1 VLFRNWEKKKTINR
15 IAMSSTKKNTKYIF
29 VLGGVMSGLG
39 KGIAASSIGYIL
51 KNAGLKVTILKLDPY
66 LNVDPGTMNP
76 YQHGEVFVLDD
87 GSETDLDLGHYE
99 RFIDISMT
107 KNNNATA
114 GQIYSTVL
122 DRERKGEYLGQTV
135 QVIPHVTDEIIK
147 RIKSV
152 NKPKKYDVIICE
164 VGGTVGDIE
173 SLPFMEAIRQLSL
186 NVGRKNHLI
195 MHVTLLPYV
204 EASGELKSKPTQHS
218 VMKLREIGLSPDMI
232 LCRSQHH
239 IDKSVRE
246 KIALFC
252 NVQADHV
259 FEGRDVESIYEVPL
273 LLHQQNM
280 GHLVNERLE
289 LNKKPNLSK
298 LKNFVHN
305 YKNPKSEIIIAM
317 CGKYTELIDSY
328 KSVLESFVH
337 AGVENSARVNI
348 KWVKTDKIIDDS
360 SAQREFN
367 NVDGVLILPGFGS
380 RGSEGKIL
388 SSKYARENNIPFL
401 GICLGM
407 QCAIIDFA
415 RHVCGLLGAN
425 STEFNKRTKYPVVD
439 LMESQKAIKIKG
451 GTMRLGAY
459 DCSIKTGTK
468 TFAAYR
474 SKKISERHRH
484 RYEVNNRY
492 KKKLEKAGMVI
503 SGINDDLG
511 VVETI
516 EISDHPWFVAGQ
528 FHPELKSR
536 VNKAHPLFRDF
547 IKASKKYNKKRS

>member
-1 VLFRNWEKKKTINR
+1 
-15 IAMSSTKKNTKYIF
+15 MSIKLKNTKYIF

-51 KNAGLKVTILKLDPY
+51 KNSGLKVTILKLDPY

-99 RFIDISMT
+99 RFIDVSMT
-107 KNNNATA
+107 RNNNATA

-122 DRERKGEYLGQTV
+122 EKERKGEYLGQTV

-152 NKPKKYDVIICE
+152 NKPKKYDVVICE

-186 NVGRKNHLI
+186 NVGPQNHLI

-204 EASGELKSKPTQHS
+204 DASGELKSKPTQHS

-252 NVQADHV
+252 NVRSDHV
-259 FEGRDVESIYEVPL
+259 FEGRDVQSIYEVPL
-273 LLHQQNM
+273 LLHEQNM
-280 GHLVNERLE
+280 GHLVNERLQ
-289 LNKKPNLSK
+289 LNKEPDLSK

-305 YKNPKSEIIIAM
+305 YKNPQVELTIAM

-348 KWVKTDKIIDDS
+348 KWVKTDKITNDK
-360 SAQREFN
+360 SASKQFED
-367 NVDGVLILPGFGS
+367 VDGILILPGFGS
-380 RGSEGKIL
+380 RGTEGKIL
-388 SSKYARENNIPFL
+388 SSKYARENDIPFL

-415 RHVCGLLGAN
+415 RHVCGLKGAN
-425 STEFNKRTKYPVVD
+425 STEFNKRTKHPVID

-459 DCSIKTGTK
+459 DCTIKTGTK
-468 TFAAYR
+468 TYSAYR

-492 KKKLEKAGMVI
+492 KNRLEKAGMVI
-503 SGINDDLG
+503 SGVNDSLG
-511 VVETI
+511 VVETV
-516 EISDHPWFVAGQ
+516 EIGDHPWFVAGQ

-536 VNKAHPLFRDF
+536 VNKAHPLFREF
-547 IKASKKYNKKRS
+547 IKASKKYSEKRS

>member
-1 VLFRNWEKKKTINR
+1 
-15 IAMSSTKKNTKYIF
+15 MSNVKPTKFIF

-39 KGIAASSIGYIL
+39 KGIAASSIGYLL
-51 KNAGLKVTILKLDPY
+51 KNSGLRVTILKLDPY

-99 RFIDISMT
+99 RFIDVSMT

-114 GQIYSTVL
+114 GQVYSTVL
-122 DRERKGEYLGQTV
+122 DKERKGEYLGETV
-135 QVIPHVTDEIIK
+135 QVIPHVTDEIISK
-147 RIKSV
+147 IQSI
-152 NKPKKYDVIICE
+152 NKPKKYDVVICE

-186 NVGRKNHLI
+186 KVGYHNHLI
-195 MHVTLLPYV
+195 VHLTLLPYIK
-204 EASGELKSKPTQHS
+204 ASGELKSKPTQHS
-218 VMKLREIGLSPDMI
+218 VMKLREIGLAPDMI
-232 LCRSQHH
+232 LCRSEYK
-239 IDKSVRE
+239 IDKSIRD

-252 NVQADHV
+252 NVRSDHV

-273 LLHQQNM
+273 VMDEQNM
-280 GHLVNERLE
+280 GDLINDRLQ
-289 LNKKPNLSK
+289 LDKKPDLSL
-298 LKNFVHN
+298 LKGFVKR
-305 YKNPKSEIIIAM
+305 YKNPKKEIKIAM

-328 KSVLESFVH
+328 KSVMESFIH
-337 AGVENSARVNI
+337 AGVENNSRVNVE
-348 KWVKTDKIIDDS
+348 WVKTENIKNDKKAQVQFRNID
-360 SAQREFN
+360 
-367 NVDGVLILPGFGS
+367 GILILPGFGS
-380 RGSEGKIL
+380 RGGEGKIL

-415 RHVCGLLGAN
+415 RHVCGLKGAN
-425 STEFNKRTKYPVVD
+425 STEFNKRTKYPVID

-459 DCSIKTGTK
+459 ECKLKTGTK
-468 TFAAYR
+468 TYAAYR

-492 KKKLEKAGMVI
+492 RKILEKFGLVI
-503 SGINDDLG
+503 SGVNDSLG
-511 VVETI
+511 VVESI
-516 EISDHPWFVAGQ
+516 EISNHPWFVAGQ

-536 VNKAHPLFRDF
+536 VNKAHPLFRNF
-547 IKASKKYNKKRS
+547 IKAATVYNQGRS

>member
-1 VLFRNWEKKKTINR
+1 
-15 IAMSSTKKNTKYIF
+15 MSTKSKNTKYIF

-51 KNAGLKVTILKLDPY
+51 KNSGLKVTILKLDPY

-99 RFIDISMT
+99 RFIDVSMT
-107 KNNNATA
+107 RNNNATA

-122 DRERKGEYLGQTV
+122 EKERKGEYLGQTV

-152 NKPKKYDVIICE
+152 NKPKKYDVVICE

-186 NVGRKNHLI
+186 NVGPQNHLI

-204 EASGELKSKPTQHS
+204 DASGELKSKPTQHS

-252 NVQADHV
+252 NVRSDHV
-259 FEGRDVESIYEVPL
+259 FEGRDVQSIYEVPL
-273 LLHQQNM
+273 LLHEQNM
-280 GHLVNERLE
+280 GHLVNERLQ
-289 LNKKPNLSK
+289 LNKEPDLSK

-305 YKNPKSEIIIAM
+305 YKNPQVELTIAM

-348 KWVKTDKIIDDS
+348 KWVKTDKITNDK
-360 SAQREFN
+360 SASKQFKD
-367 NVDGVLILPGFGS
+367 VDGILILPGFGS

-388 SSKYARENNIPFL
+388 SSKYARENKIPFL

-415 RHVCGLLGAN
+415 RHVCGLKGAN
-425 STEFNKRTKYPVVD
+425 STEFNKRTKHPVID

-459 DCSIKTGTK
+459 DCTIKAGTK
-468 TFAAYR
+468 TYSAYR

-492 KKKLEKAGMVI
+492 KNRLEKAGMVI
-503 SGINDDLG
+503 SGVNDSLG

-516 EISDHPWFVAGQ
+516 EISGHPWFVAGQ

-536 VNKAHPLFRDF
+536 VNKAHPLFREF
-547 IKASKKYNKKRS
+547 IKASKKYSKKRS

>member
-1 VLFRNWEKKKTINR
+1 
-15 IAMSSTKKNTKYIF
+15 MSIKSRNTKYIF

-51 KNAGLKVTILKLDPY
+51 KNSGLKVTILKLDPY

-99 RFIDISMT
+99 RFIDVSMT
-107 KNNNATA
+107 RNNNATA

-122 DRERKGEYLGQTV
+122 EKERKGEYLGQTV

-152 NKPKKYDVIICE
+152 NKPKKYDVVICE

-186 NVGRKNHLI
+186 NVGPQNHLI

-204 EASGELKSKPTQHS
+204 DASGELKSKPTQHS

-252 NVQADHV
+252 NVRSDHV
-259 FEGRDVESIYEVPL
+259 FEGRDVQSIYEVPL
-273 LLHQQNM
+273 LLHEQNM
-280 GHLVNERLE
+280 GHLVNERLQ
-289 LNKKPNLSK
+289 LNKEPDLSK

-305 YKNPKSEIIIAM
+305 YKNPQVELTIAM

-348 KWVKTDKIIDDS
+348 KWVKTDKITNDK
-360 SAQREFN
+360 SASKQFKD
-367 NVDGVLILPGFGS
+367 VDGILILPGFGS

-415 RHVCGLLGAN
+415 RHVCGLKGAN
-425 STEFNKRTKYPVVD
+425 STEFNKRTKHPVID

-459 DCSIKTGTK
+459 DCTIKAGTK
-468 TFAAYR
+468 TYSAYR

-492 KKKLEKAGMVI
+492 KNRLEKAGMVI
-503 SGINDDLG
+503 SGVNDSLG

-516 EISDHPWFVAGQ
+516 EISGHPWFVAGQ

-536 VNKAHPLFRDF
+536 VNKAHPLFREF
-547 IKASKKYNKKRS
+547 IKASKKYSKKRS

>member
-1 VLFRNWEKKKTINR
+1 
-15 IAMSSTKKNTKYIF
+15 MSSTKKNTKYIF

-122 DRERKGEYLGQTV
+122 DKERKGEYLGQTV
-135 QVIPHVTDEIIK
+135 QVIPHVTDEIIN

-152 NKPKKYDVIICE
+152 NKPKKYDVVICE

-186 NVGRKNHLI
+186 NVGRKNYLL
-195 MHVTLLPYV
+195 MHVTLLPFV

-232 LCRSQHH
+232 LCRSQHE

-252 NVQADHV
+252 NVRADHV

-298 LKNFVHN
+298 LKNFVYN
-305 YKNPKSEIIIAM
+305 YKNPKSEVLIAM

-348 KWVKTDKIIDDS
+348 KWVKTDKITDDS

-415 RHVCGLLGAN
+415 RHVCGLSGAN

-459 DCSIKTGTK
+459 NCSIKTGTK

-492 KKKLEKAGMVI
+492 KKRLEKEGMVI

>member
-1 VLFRNWEKKKTINR
+1 
-15 IAMSSTKKNTKYIF
+15 MSSKNPTKYIF

-51 KNAGLKVTILKLDPY
+51 KNSGLRVTILKLDPY

-122 DRERKGEYLGQTV
+122 DKERKGEYLGQTV

-152 NKPKKYDVIICE
+152 NKPKKYDVVICE

-186 NVGRKNHLI
+186 NVGRENHLI

-204 EASGELKSKPTQHS
+204 KASGELKSKPTQHS
-218 VMKLREIGLSPDMI
+218 VMKLREIGLTPDMI
-232 LCRSQHH
+232 LCRSDHK

-252 NVQADHV
+252 NVRSDHV
-259 FEGRDVESIYEVPL
+259 FEGRDVSSIYEVPL
-273 LLHQQNM
+273 LLHKQNM
-280 GHLVNERLE
+280 GHLVNERLQLDKEPE
-289 LNKKPNLSK
+289 LTK

-305 YKNPKSEIIIAM
+305 YKNPEVEVLIAM

-337 AGVENSARVNI
+337 AGVENNTRVNI
-348 KWVKTDKIIDDS
+348 KWVKTDKITNDTT
-360 SAQREFN
+360 AKKEFK
-367 NVDGVLILPGFGS
+367 NVDGILILPGFGA

-388 SSKYARENNIPFL
+388 SSKYARENNVPFF

-415 RHVCGLLGAN
+415 RNVCGLKGAN
-425 STEFNKRTKYPVVD
+425 STEFNKRTKHPVID

-459 DCSIKTGTK
+459 DCTIKPGTK
-468 TFAAYR
+468 AFSAYR
-474 SKKISERHRH
+474 SKKVSERHRH
-484 RYEVNNRY
+484 RFEVNNRY
-492 KKKLEKAGMVI
+492 KKNLEKAGMII
-503 SGINDDLG
+503 SGVNEELG

-516 EISDHPWFVAGQ
+516 EISEHPWFVAGQ

-536 VNKAHPLFRDF
+536 VNKAHPLFREF
-547 IKASKKYNKKRS
+547 IKSSKKYNAKRK

>member
-1 VLFRNWEKKKTINR
+1 
-15 IAMSSTKKNTKYIF
+15 MSNVKPTKFIF

-39 KGIAASSIGYIL
+39 KGIAASSIGYLL
-51 KNAGLKVTILKLDPY
+51 KNSGLRVTILKLDPY

-99 RFIDISMT
+99 RFIDVSMT

-122 DRERKGEYLGQTV
+122 DKERKGEYLGETV
-135 QVIPHVTDEIIK
+135 QVIPHVTDEIISK
-147 RIKSV
+147 IQSI
-152 NKPKKYDVIICE
+152 NKPKKYDVVICE

-186 NVGRKNHLI
+186 KVGYHNHLI
-195 MHVTLLPYV
+195 VHLTLLPYIK
-204 EASGELKSKPTQHS
+204 ASGELKSKPTQHS
-218 VMKLREIGLSPDMI
+218 VMKLREIGLAPDMI
-232 LCRSQHH
+232 LCRSEYK
-239 IDKSVRE
+239 IDKSIRD

-252 NVQADHV
+252 NVRSDHV

-273 LLHQQNM
+273 VMDEQNM
-280 GHLVNERLE
+280 GDLINDRLQ
-289 LNKKPNLSK
+289 LDKKPDLSL
-298 LKNFVHN
+298 LKGFVKR
-305 YKNPKSEIIIAM
+305 YKSPKKEIKIAM

-328 KSVLESFVH
+328 KSVMESFIH
-337 AGVENSARVNI
+337 AGVENNSRVNV
-348 KWVKTDKIIDDS
+348 KWVKTENIKNDKKAQAQFRNID
-360 SAQREFN
+360 
-367 NVDGVLILPGFGS
+367 GILILPGFGS
-380 RGSEGKIL
+380 RGGEGKIL

-415 RHVCGLLGAN
+415 RHVCGLKGAN
-425 STEFNKRTKYPVVD
+425 STEFNKRTKYPVID

-459 DCSIKTGTK
+459 ECKLKTGTK
-468 TFAAYR
+468 TYAAYR

-492 KKKLEKAGMVI
+492 RKILEKFGLVI
-503 SGINDDLG
+503 SGVNDSLG
-511 VVETI
+511 VVESI
-516 EISDHPWFVAGQ
+516 EISNHPWFVAGQ

-536 VNKAHPLFRDF
+536 VNKAHPLFRNF
-547 IKASKKYNKKRS
+547 IKAATVYNQGRS